1 MDLKTEL
8 KNKKLIIFD
17 LDGTLIDSLAIWNKI
32 DERVVAT
39 IRGDGKTT
47 IDNMQ
52 VVRNEALRVFATS
65 PNPYEEYC
73 RYLKDMYKSQYTMEE
88 IFTLRYSIAGKMLEE
103 DIDFKP
109 YAPEFIKK
117 LKAEGKILAIASAAQ
132 AKNMTIYRTKNQNL
146 VSKARFDDYFS
157 VIYTRNDCH
166 EIKPHPE
173 VFLKVLTTLGISAED
188 AFVFEDSLVGVEAS
202 KRAGIKCC
210 AVYDRF
216 SDHERDEINALA
228 DYTIDSFGELI

>member
-1 MDLKTEL
+1 MDLKSEL
-8 KNKKLIIFD
+8 KSKRLIIFD

-32 DERVVAT
+32 DERVVSI

-47 IDNMQ
+47 MDNMQ

-73 RYLKDMYKSQYTMEE
+73 GYLRDAYQSKYTMEE
-88 IFTLRYSIAGKMLEE
+88 IFALRYSLAGKMLEE
-103 DIDFKP
+103 EIDFKP
-109 YAPEFIKK
+109 YVPEFLKK

-132 AKNMTIYRTKNQNL
+132 AKNMMIYRTKNQNII
-146 VSKARFDDYFS
+146 SKARFDDYFS
-157 VIYTRNDCH
+157 VIYTRNDCS

-173 VFLKVLTTLGISAED
+173 VFLKVLTTLGIDANE

-202 KRAGIKCC
+202 KSAGIKCC

-216 SDHERDEINALA
+216 SDHERAEINALA
-228 DYTIDSFGELI
+228 DYTVDSFEELI